1 MADLI
6 EWAKLSPDN
15 RLGLTGF
22 TDGTGNPQTNAQL
35 SQARA
40 ESVRQLLVDGG
51 VPADQI
57 DLIEPQQIEAA
68 PGQAWQA
75 RRVDVVPQQ

>member
-1 MADLI
+1 MAELV
-6 EWAKLSPDN
+6 EWAKADSGN

-22 TDGTGNPQTNAQL
+22 TDGTGNPETNARL
-35 SQARA
+35 AEARA
-40 ESVRQLLVDGG
+40 QSVQNLLIDGG

-57 DLIEPQQIEAA
+57 ELIAPQQIEAA

-75 RRVDVVPQQ
+75 RRVDVVPQ